1 MKFWS
6 LHIIGEPAKSGIAPT
21 CIDGIASRVAQTAKT
36 RHVVIHETIRL
47 QAAWKILS
55 TKLRISSRTG
65 NGSDIHQLT
74 DAVRAQDTDE
84 LIDRMRGVPDRKHH
98 VGQASR

>member
-1 MKFWS
+1 
-6 LHIIGEPAKSGIAPT
+6 
-21 CIDGIASRVAQTAKT
+21 
-36 RHVVIHETIRL
+36 
-47 QAAWKILS
+47 
-55 TKLRISSRTG
+55 
-65 NGSDIHQLT
+65 LT